1 MDSSTAGDSAVSGH
15 TIGGRPV
22 AVNFGGHRGRP
33 PKKPSFARDDRL
45 AQDGARLMTGPFR
58 QSGRPPFA
66 APAAPAAAS
75 ASTVVAVGRPAFPP
89 PAAAATASAAVDL
102 TFSNAGDNSDDS
114 SDNGICEVDG
124 PPLQLAGNK
133 GKTPFICLTGD
144 ILCVM
149 QDKLNANATSGN
161 VNSMSAET
169 LKRIFEA
176 VVGKREYLLKLTEG
190 LDASMEI
197 PEGGGMTIRYLL
209 SKAIPITFAAKT
221 TKSKVLRVYGECLGS
236 STGCHYK
243 CEYWP

>member
-1 MDSSTAGDSAVSGH
+1 
-15 TIGGRPV
+15 
-22 AVNFGGHRGRP
+22 
-33 PKKPSFARDDRL
+33 
-45 AQDGARLMTGPFR
+45 
-58 QSGRPPFA
+58 
-66 APAAPAAAS
+66 
-75 ASTVVAVGRPAFPP
+75 
-89 PAAAATASAAVDL
+89 
-102 TFSNAGDNSDDS
+102 
-114 SDNGICEVDG
+114 
-124 PPLQLAGNK
+124 
-133 GKTPFICLTGD
+133 
-144 ILCVM
+144 M